1 MSRRTEVQVGLTVLV
16 ALAILVWGVTWL
28 KEFTFARKVDVWH
41 VRFEQTGGLGASDE
55 VQVNGIRKGSV
66 QAMNLVGDHVIVDL
80 ALSNDIRLTTDSRV
94 AIRSVGLMGERV
106 IAVDLRSSGEPYT
119 AKDTIPGIYEKGLSE
134 VMSDLGSTMG
144 SVTKIAE
151 QLSEVVDVMDK
162 SGNLTTS
169 LKNFRD
175 TSQELKLAVRE
186 NRTALKS
193 ALTDFSAAA
202 RTARGLTTD
211 RETELK
217 HTLEQFSRAA
227 ENMNRLSSRLDSL
240 RGSIQTVT
248 SRVERGQGTLGKLVN
263 DDKLYSD
270 LHSSVQSFKALIE
283 DIKANPKKY
292 LKVEIF

>member
-1 MSRRTEVQVGLTVLV
+1 LSRRTEVQVGLTVLV

-28 KEFTFARKVDVWH
+28 KEFTFARKVEVWH
-41 VRFEQTGGLGASDE
+41 VSFEQTGGLGTADQ
-55 VQVNGIRKGSV
+55 VQVNGIRKGTV
-66 QAMNLVGDHVIVDL
+66 QSMSLVGDHVLVDL

-106 IAVDLRSSGEPYT
+106 IAIDLKSTGAPYA
-119 AKDTIPGIYEKGLSE
+119 AKDTIPGVYEKGLSE

-162 SGNLTTS
+162 SGNLTAAI
-169 LKNFRD
+169 KNFRD
-175 TSQELKLAVRE
+175 TSQELKLTVQE
-186 NRTALKS
+186 NRASLKS
-193 ALTDFSAAA
+193 AITDFSAAA

-211 RETELK
+211 REAQLR
-217 HTLEQFSRAA
+217 HTLEQFSQAA
-227 ENMNRLSSRLDSL
+227 ENMNRLSTRLDSL
-240 RGSIQTVT
+240 RSSIQTVT

-263 DDKLYSD
+263 DDKLYTE
-270 LHSSVQSFKALIE
+270 LHSSVQAFKALVE

-292 LKVEIF
+292 IKIGIF